1 MPKAINSYNTRPTP
15 PAASRASSSS
25 TVTSRRAPMK
35 ASHSLQTTT
44 HCDHV
49 THSKTHDRST
59 AVAAKQAQS
68 KAAKSRSDQSKVVKT
83 NAASVANQ
91 SNNRSETCDVQSPR
105 APTPPE
111 SRGYRFNMPEITQ
124 HVTIRS
130 TSFSRADSPAA
141 AAHRPDTDGTDD
153 TDDTLSTDSW
163 QHGDDDRP
171 TSSGD
176 QRRPRPSSA
185 NRFRQM
191 VRQCRDGEQ

>member
-1 MPKAINSYNTRPTP
+1 
-15 PAASRASSSS
+15 
-25 TVTSRRAPMK
+25 MK

-49 THSKTHDRST
+49 THSKTHDRAT
-59 AVAAKQAQS
+59 AAVVKQAQS
-68 KAAKSRSDQSKVVKT
+68 KAAKSRSDQPKVIKT
-83 NAASVANQ
+83 NGASAANQ
-91 SNNRSETCDVQSPR
+91 SNNRSETCDAQSSPR
-105 APTPPE
+105 ASAPE

-141 AAHRPDTDGTDD
+141 AHRPDTDGTD
-153 TDDTLSTDSW
+153 TDDTLSIDSW
-163 QHGDDDRP
+163 QHGDDGRP

-176 QRRPRPSSA
+176 QRRARPSSA
-185 NRFRQM
+185 NRFRHM

>member
-1 MPKAINSYNTRPTP
+1 
-15 PAASRASSSS
+15 
-25 TVTSRRAPMK
+25 MK
-35 ASHSLQTTT
+35 ASHSLQTTA

-49 THSKTHDRST
+49 THSKTHDRAT
-59 AVAAKQAQS
+59 AVVAKQAQS
-68 KAAKSRSDQSKVVKT
+68 KAAKSRSDQSKVIKT
-83 NAASVANQ
+83 NGASTANQ
-91 SNNRSETCDVQSPR
+91 SNNRSETRDAQSSPR
-105 APTPPE
+105 APPPPE

-141 AAHRPDTDGTDD
+141 AAHRPDTDGTD
-153 TDDTLSTDSW
+153 TDDTLSTGSW

-171 TSSGD
+171 MSSGD
-176 QRRPRPSSA
+176 QRRARPSSA